1 MMNGRTVTEGRPV
14 RLGPLAL
21 LLTVIGI
28 ALTVL
33 AVLTFSAADADLNL
47 AEKKADQ
54 IRERYLLESDGQA
67 FLASLTEKEKAAPE
81 SSGRTVEK
89 DLVRG
94 DLTLHIEAVVTEGK
108 VDVTV
113 WQLRK
118 HWEEDTGVDLWS
130 GS

>member
-1 MMNGRTVTEGRPV
+1 M
-14 RLGPLAL
+14 
-21 LLTVIGI
+21 IGI

-67 FLASLTEKEKAAPE
+67 FLASLTEKEKASPE

-94 DLTLHIEAVVTEGK
+94 DLTLHIEAFVTEGK

>member
-1 MMNGRTVTEGRPV
+1 M
-14 RLGPLAL
+14 
-21 LLTVIGI
+21 
-28 ALTVL
+28 
-33 AVLTFSAADADLNL
+33 
-47 AEKKADQ
+47 
-54 IRERYLLESDGQA
+54 
-67 FLASLTEKEKAAPE
+67 
-81 SSGRTVEK
+81 EK

-94 DLTLHIEAVVTEGK
+94 DLTLHIEAIVTEGK